1 MRQDNVKEEARYNDQ
16 RSPNK
21 RTFGDAKQGLPEYD
35 DKNQKNTYSE
45 NMYNSDNAFMEADE
59 DESCEGHQPYQTN
72 YYGAS
77 EPKLPFEEE
86 EYPGH
91 PIRHSVEN
99 YMTTEPH
106 YSSPEESSWYG
117 RKERPHRRRSREFA
131 ENEVMLPNED
141 EHRRKPETM
150 RSISEDTPTR
160 TAKQL
165 VTRRTLSHPE
175 KDSHSQVASTIT
187 VYNNSHRRNVPFSP
201 ETFPIKWIIVLSLL
215 FFTSFVFVCINHFY
229 STESKT

>member
-1 MRQDNVKEEARYNDQ
+1 MIPIHPFISSRLVRQDNVKEDARYNNEQ

-21 RTFGDAKQGLPEYD
+21 RTFGDAKQNLPEYD
-35 DKNQKNTYSE
+35 DMNQKNAYNES
-45 NMYNSDNAFMEADE
+45 MYNSDNAFMEADE
-59 DESCEGHQPYQTN
+59 DESIDGQPQPQQYQTN
-72 YYGAS
+72 FYGAS
-77 EPKLPFEEE
+77 EPKLPFEDD
-86 EYPGH
+86 EYVQPM
-91 PIRHSVEN
+91 RQSVEN
-99 YMTTEPH
+99 YMGEPQ

-117 RKERPHRRRSREFA
+117 RKERPHRRRSREFTD
-131 ENEVMLPNED
+131 NEVMLPNED

-187 VYNNSHRRNVPFSP
+187 VYNNNNH
-201 ETFPIKWIIVLSLL
+201 IV
-215 FFTSFVFVCINHFY
+215 
-229 STESKT
+229 E